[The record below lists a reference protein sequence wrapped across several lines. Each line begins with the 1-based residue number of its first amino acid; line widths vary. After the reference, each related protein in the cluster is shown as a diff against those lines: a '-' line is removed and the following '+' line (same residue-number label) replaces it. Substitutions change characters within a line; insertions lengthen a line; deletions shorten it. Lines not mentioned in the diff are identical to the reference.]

1 MYNTSSNPYQDIAVQ
16 TSSPT
21 KLVVML
27 YEGAVRFLRD
37 SVAAIES
44 KNLER
49 KRQSIDRAV
58 AIVQHLNSTLDLER
72 GGAVA
77 VDLNRLYS
85 YITNRIFEGSAK
97 LDKVPLE
104 EAIKL
109 LNVLLAGWDELVK
122 NEQTTAVTPT
132 LVAQQA
138 AHSPGLKLHA

>member
-1 MYNTSSNPYQDIAVQ
+1 MMYNRSNTYHDVAVQ
-16 TSSPT
+16 TSSPM

-37 SVAAIES
+37 SVAAIEC

-72 GGAVA
+72 GGVVA

-85 YITNRIFEGSAK
+85 YITNLIFEGSAK
-97 LDKVPLE
+97 LDKAPLE
-104 EAIKL
+104 
-109 LNVLLAGWDELVK
+109 
-122 NEQTTAVTPT
+122 
-132 LVAQQA
+132 
-138 AHSPGLKLHA
+138 